1 VDGIARHIAIL
12 TFVRWASVAAG
23 FATSI
28 LIARVLSSAEIG
40 AAAVALTLA
49 TIVALLANGG
59 LNIAAIYYLGQRPH
73 QRQQITHTSILL
85 GVIACTVAAALV
97 LLAGPIVMGYVERG
111 EILLILAATAVAS
124 GIIAFELSG
133 SLLLGLGRHRVYLIA
148 QVIEGIGSLCI
159 AAAILLFW
167 ASAPGYV
174 ASVAI
179 AYWGAALPSTL
190 AACRAVGWRRLRWDA
205 AYARDAMSMGWR
217 GQIGNI
223 FQFLNLRFDHVLV
236 AMLAGLSAA
245 GVYLIASRVA
255 EAIIQVASAS
265 GTLLF
270 PHVARG
276 RSQDTSLTERTVRL
290 TLVVVLILAAGVF
303 VAASPVLTIA
313 FGAEFERG
321 ATALRIL
328 VLAMLPLTL
337 VRLLAGDLKGR
348 GRAGLVSLGTA
359 LGLIASVSLNLLL
372 IPTYG
377 VEGAALASLAA
388 YAAAA
393 AVLVFAYRAVTN
405 RDPRC
410 LVPRLSDATALV
422 IQAGLLLQ
430 RHAAPRRANPS
441 DRG

>member
-1 VDGIARHIAIL
+1 VDGIARHIVIL
-12 TFVRWASVAAG
+12 TFIRWAALAAG

-28 LIARVLSSAEIG
+28 LIARVLGSAEIG

-59 LNIAAIYYLGQRPH
+59 LDVAATYYLGQRPH
-73 QRQQITHTSILL
+73 QRQQIVHTSFLL

-97 LLAGPIVMGYVERG
+97 LLAGPLVMGYVERG
-111 EILLILAATAVAS
+111 EILLIVAATTVAS
-124 GIIAFELSG
+124 GFLAFELSG
-133 SLLLGLGRHRVYLIA
+133 SVLLGLGRHRTYLVT

-159 AAAILLFW
+159 AAAILFFW
-167 ASAPGYV
+167 ASAAGYV
-174 ASVAI
+174 TSVAI
-179 AYWGAALPSTL
+179 AYWGAALPSVL
-190 AACRAVGWRRLRWDA
+190 AACRAVGWRRLRWDG
-205 AYARDAMSMGWR
+205 AYARDAISMGWR

-223 FQFLNLRFDHVLV
+223 FLFLNLRFNHVLV

-270 PHVARG
+270 PQVARG
-276 RSQDTSLTERTVRL
+276 SSQDTSLTERTVRL
-290 TLVVVLILAAGVF
+290 TLVVVLVLAASVF
-303 VAASPVLTIA
+303 ATASPVLTVA

-359 LGLIASVSLNLLL
+359 VGLIASVSVTLLL
-372 IPTYG
+372 VPSYG
-377 VEGAALASLAA
+377 VEGAALASLVA
-388 YAAAA
+388 YAATA
-393 AVLVFAYRAVTN
+393 AVLVLAYRAVTN

-422 IQAGLLLQ
+422 VQAGLLLQ
-430 RHAAPRRANPS
+430 RHGAPRRANPP
-441 DRG
+441 DR